1 MLCTT
6 NCSKMQL
13 FKMQGQKSGQ
23 TLRILHTI
31 GTERGSQ
38 GLLRRGG
45 SPKKKQSLLHKHA
58 KLLKTCLCPL
68 ARGAYNE
75 IPSCFVPTTK
85 PLGGMSR
92 SLIRS
97 PSICISYVY
106 IYTPYSPAFLQYQ
119 SRWNINK
126 RESGLKL
133 ARRKAEGQ
141 KDDGK
146 AAHKNSLVDD
156 KSSGLW
162 RRLPSV
168 RGE

>member
-31 GTERGSQ
+31 GTERGRTPPT
-38 GLLRRGG
+38 RRE
-45 SPKKKQSLLHKHA
+45 PEKKQSLLHKHA

-106 IYTPYSPAFLQYQ
+106 IYPTTPRVFCSINLGEILTSG
-119 SRWNINK
+119 SR
-126 RESGLKL
+126 
-133 ARRKAEGQ
+133 
-141 KDDGK
+141 D
-146 AAHKNSLVDD
+146 
-156 KSSGLW
+156 
-162 RRLPSV
+162 
-168 RGE
+168 